1 MRWISGGVTA
11 AAGFRASGVSAGL
24 KRSRKPD
31 MALVVSD
38 VPAVCAGT
46 LTTNRIKAAP
56 VVISRQRLKAGRA
69 QAVLLNSG
77 CANCLTGA
85 QGMRD
90 ALALSRSTANALGVA
105 ERHVLTASTGMI
117 GRRLPVPRMQRMI
130 PELAAR
136 LGRRGHH
143 AAALGI
149 LTTDTMAKEAA
160 VEGRIGN
167 RLCRLGGMAKGAG
180 MIAPSMATMLC
191 VLTTDVAMEPSLL
204 RRLVREAVEATFNR
218 ISVDAD
224 MSTNDSVFILANGAS
239 GVRIRPNTPAA
250 KQWSAMLQA
259 VCQRLAHLIVKDGEG
274 ATRLAMIE
282 VVGARNDPQALRCA
296 RQIAGSS
303 LVRTMLAGG
312 DPNVGRVAAA
322 AGASGAWFRPEA
334 LEIRIGER
342 TVVSRGDT
350 IALGKELARRLM
362 SPRELRVQ
370 VDLQAGRGR
379 ARMVTCDLTEAYVRL
394 NASYS
399 T

>member
-1 MRWISGGVTA
+1 MKWIRGGVTA

-105 ERHVLTASTGMI
+105 ERHVLVASTGMI
-117 GRRLPVPRMQRMI
+117 GRRLPVPRMQRVI
-130 PELAAR
+130 PELAAQVS
-136 LGRRGHH
+136 RRGHH

-224 MSTNDSVFILANGAS
+224 MSTNDSVFLLANGAS
-239 GVRIRPNTPAA
+239 GVRIRPNTHAA

-259 VCQRLAHLIVKDGEG
+259 VCQRLASLIVKDGEG

-282 VVGARNDPQALRCA
+282 VVGARSDPQALRCA

-312 DPNVGRVAAA
+312 DPNVGRIAAA

-342 TVVSRGDT
+342 PVVSRGDT
-350 IALGKELARRLM
+350 NILGKELVKRLM
-362 SPRELRVQ
+362 SPRELHVQ

-394 NASYS
+394 NASYP

>member
-1 MRWISGGVTA
+1 
-11 AAGFRASGVSAGL
+11 
-24 KRSRKPD
+24 
-31 MALVVSD
+31 MALVVSETL
-38 VPAVCAGT
+38 AVCAGT
-46 LTTNRIKAAP
+46 LTTNRVKAAP
-56 VVISRQRLKAGRA
+56 VLISRQRLKAGRA
-69 QAVLLNSG
+69 RAVLLNSG

-90 ALALSRSTANALGVA
+90 ALALGRCAAKALA
-105 ERHVLTASTGMI
+105 MPERHILLASTGMI
-117 GRRLPVPRMQRMI
+117 GRRLPVPRMQRVI

-143 AAALGI
+143 EAALGM
-149 LTTDTMAKEAA
+149 LTTDATAKEAA

-204 RRLVREAVEATFNR
+204 TRLVREAVEATFNR

-224 MSTNDSVFILANGAS
+224 MSTNDSVFILANGAA
-239 GVRIRPNTPAA
+239 GVRIRPDTHAA
-250 KQWSAMLQA
+250 KQVAAMLQA
-259 VCQRLAHLIVKDGEG
+259 VCRRLAHLIVKDGEG
-274 ATRLAMIE
+274 ATRVATIE
-282 VVGARNDPQALRCA
+282 VVGARSDTQALRCA

-312 DPNVGRVAAA
+312 DPNVGRIAAA

-334 LEIRIGER
+334 LEIRLGGHA
-342 TVVSRGDT
+342 VVSRGDVNA
-350 IALGKELARRLM
+350 IGKELARRLM

-370 VDLQAGRGR
+370 VDLRAGRGR
-379 ARMVTCDLTEAYVRL
+379 ARMATCDLTEAYVRL
-394 NASYS
+394 NASYP

>member
-1 MRWISGGVTA
+1 
-11 AAGFRASGVSAGL
+11 
-24 KRSRKPD
+24 
-31 MALVVSD
+31 
-38 VPAVCAGT
+38 
-46 LTTNRIKAAP
+46 
-56 VVISRQRLKAGRA
+56 
-69 QAVLLNSG
+69 
-77 CANCLTGA
+77 
-85 QGMRD
+85 
-90 ALALSRSTANALGVA
+90 
-105 ERHVLTASTGMI
+105 
-117 GRRLPVPRMQRMI
+117 
-130 PELAAR
+130 
-136 LGRRGHH
+136 
-143 AAALGI
+143 
-149 LTTDTMAKEAA
+149 
-160 VEGRIGN
+160 
-167 RLCRLGGMAKGAG
+167 
-180 MIAPSMATMLC
+180 
-191 VLTTDVAMEPSLL
+191 MEPSWL
-204 RRLVREAVEATFNR
+204 RRLVREVVEATFNR
-218 ISVDAD
+218 ISVDGD

-239 GVRIRPNTPAA
+239 GVRIRPNTQAA